1 MLAAETSLK
10 NAQKVKEFLSRR
22 RLINQDYL
30 PVKEFGFIYFPLLK
44 KVKVPLAKVVNTKF
58 NFIPKKRGPTVE
70 ELVQEKLDKKEKFFF
85 PRSQE
90 IVGDILILEIPPELR
105 KKERII
111 AEAYLQANPHVKTI
125 VRKDEIHSGDYR
137 LRKVQVLAGE
147 NKKETVH
154 QENGVKIKLHLESTY
169 FSARSGSERL
179 RIAKQVKP
187 GEKVL
192 VMFSGAAPYPLV
204 IAKHSQASMVYGIE
218 INPLAHQFALDSVAL
233 NNLQN
238 KIRIFEGDVRKILP
252 RIKDTFDR
260 IVMPLPK
267 TGEEFLD
274 AALPKVK
281 KGGVVHLYA
290 FLAEEEISAYKKKV
304 KGVCEKLGRPVRIL
318 RAVKCGQFSP
328 RVFRVCLDLK
338 LV

>member
-1 MLAAETSLK
+1 MLAAETKLK
-10 NAQKVKEFLSRR
+10 NAQKVKEFLSRS

-44 KVKVPLAKVVNTKF
+44 KVKVPLAEVVDTKF
-58 NFIPKKRGPTVE
+58 NFISKKYRPTAE
-70 ELVQEKLDKKEKFFF
+70 ELVWEKLDKKERHIF
-85 PRSQE
+85 PKSQE
-90 IVGDILILEIPPELR
+90 IVGDILILEVPPELK

-111 AEAYLQANPHVKTI
+111 AEAYLKANPHIKTV

-154 QENGVKIKLHLESTY
+154 QENGVKIKLNLEGTY

-179 RIAKQVKP
+179 RVAKQVKP

-192 VMFSGAAPYPLV
+192 VMFSGSAPYPLV
-204 IAKHSQASMVYGIE
+204 IAKNSLAEAVYGIE
-218 INPLAHQFALDSVAL
+218 INPLAHQYALESLAL
-233 NNLQN
+233 NNPQN
-238 KIRIFEGDVRKILP
+238 RVKLYEGDVRIVLP
-252 RIKDTFDR
+252 RIKETFDR

-281 KGGVVHLYA
+281 KGGVIHLYA
-290 FLAEEEISAYKKKV
+290 FLAEEDISAYKKKV

-328 RVFRVCLDLK
+328 RVFRVCLDMK